1 MTKEKEII
9 NPRLKT
15 YHIFLLSCLLC
26 SVLIINSNY
35 VNEQR
40 SKKKLNTQNNKLFND
55 VISLRKLEPQSNSD
69 TDEVCSRGSD
79 DLIEYYKT
87 GDLSLIDLDEDPIKC
102 DDKDADYMK
111 ALRGLMRNLVGGGD
125 DDERLRNLDE
135 GESDTDNIKQY
146 INRVIPMLFFLVIG
160 VLSFFGWIGCCISA
174 CCDCCC
180 CCCCKKKTCKI
191 PWFIFTYV
199 FYALVVAVCI
209 YGLSESNKIFKGLA
223 NTECSLLKFFDQI
236 LDGEIKQD
244 LPRWAGISGISDIL
258 RDLKNQ
264 IEEMGPSTYNELD
277 FLIRQT
283 EANKTAFSRIM
294 QGAGN
299 IFFDSDNTYKSAY
312 LSKDFTAY
320 PKLSN
325 GITIKGKYVLDLVK
339 GFGKYENYK
348 YTSGSILYGW
358 NIEYSNISS
367 LADSFLTTS
376 KDSFNDI
383 LVQNINPI
391 KESLTEAEG
400 TLGDIREPFDDVN
413 DKIGGKVSD
422 YADKVDKY
430 GKLAVKL
437 IFSVLMVMNIAL
449 AVLMALIGLFSMK
462 PCVDCCFCRCIFKS
476 FTHILWNVLALMMI
490 LAFIIGSILG
500 LLGRIGDDVMS
511 LASFIFSEDNFNAED
526 PLFLDEMGEGKN
538 YLRRCILGD
547 GDIAAEL
554 NISGQIGSMDALSSI
569 EQGIN
574 ETYIM
579 FQELIDRCPVYTE
592 TVNNL
597 KKRNDLTDDFKL
609 FSSTDEAEPFNF
621 DDVIESMNAKITAS
635 YPNHPDSWNR
645 NGNNVQCP
653 NTLPNGGK
661 TELNPLTC
669 NPYDK
674 YTGLDANDDI
684 KKFAEVISESMK
696 LGNYA
701 NDETKT
707 KTSTSDSP
715 SLICVLNDLKADYSE
730 YLGSYKVVLEFV
742 LSKIQG
748 IMDIVRDYIQEGDS
762 FSFLNGSFIKINLK
776 ILLKYLKYSL
786 GKDFYT
792 VGVCLIVVGLSL
804 ILSISSTILLTV
816 IINIDLKE
824 NMAAN
829 NPVTPINEVNVI
841 NAYTPGGDVYIPE
854 YQTNANAMQT
864 GPIYS

>member
-40 SKKKLNTQNNKLFND
+40 SKKKLTTQNNKLFND

-125 DDERLRNLDE
+125 DDERLRNLGE
-135 GESDTDNIKQY
+135 GDSDTDNIKQY

-244 LPRWAGISGISDIL
+244 LPRWAGISGITGILSELSEEIGGMGETTFNTLDSLIDDTVTKKSDF
-258 RDLKNQ
+258 
-264 IEEMGPSTYNELD
+264 ST
-277 FLIRQT
+277 
-283 EANKTAFSRIM
+283 KM
-294 QGAGN
+294 QDAGD
-299 IFFDSDNTYKSAY
+299 IFFSGDQYKTDY
-312 LSKDFTAY
+312 LSNDFTNY
-320 PKLSN
+320 PIVGDTTLE
-325 GITIKGKYVLDLVK
+325 GQYVLDLVK
-339 GFGKYENYK
+339 QFGKYENNK
-348 YTSGSILYGW
+348 YTTLSILDIW
-358 NIEYSNISS
+358 NAEYSNISS
-367 LADSFLTTS
+367 LADSFLNTS
-376 KDSFNDI
+376 RNSFNDI
-383 LVQNINPI
+383 LVRNLGPI
-391 KESLTEAEG
+391 QDSLGEAEG
-400 TLGDIREPFDDVN
+400 TLANVRKPFDDVN

-437 IFSVLMVMNIAL
+437 IFSILMVMNIAL

-476 FTHILWNVLALMMI
+476 CLHILWNVLALMMV

-526 PLFLDEMGEGKN
+526 PLFLNEMGEGKN

-554 NISGQIGSMDALSSI
+554 NISGQIGSMDDLSSI

-574 ETYIM
+574 ETYII
-579 FQELIDRCPVYTE
+579 FQELMRQCPTYTNFKSE
-592 TVNNL
+592 L
-597 KKRNDLTDDFKL
+597 KKRNDLTEDFNL
-609 FSSTDEAEPFNF
+609 ISSTNGVNLFKFDE
-621 DDVIESMNAKITAS
+621 VIESMNNKIKDS
-635 YPNHPDSWNR
+635 YSPPDVWKR
-645 NGNNVQCP
+645 NGNNEQCP
-653 NTLPNGGK
+653 NSVPNGGK
-661 TELNPLTC
+661 TELNPLKC
-669 NPYDK
+669 NPNDK
-674 YTGLDANDDI
+674 YTGLGVNDDI
-684 KKFAEVISESMK
+684 KKYAKIISESMR
-696 LGNYA
+696 LGREA
-701 NDETKT
+701 NDETRT
-707 KTSTSDSP
+707 KTDYPDSP
-715 SLICVLNDLKADYSE
+715 SLICVMNDLKDDYLV
-730 YLGSYKVVLEFV
+730 YLESYKVVLEFA

-748 IMDIVRDYIQEGDS
+748 IMDIVRDYIQEGNS
-762 FSFLNGSFIKINLK
+762 FSFLNGSFIRKNLK
-776 ILLKYLKYSL
+776 ILLKYLKFSL

-792 VGVCLIVVGLSL
+792 VGICLIVVGLSL

>member
-160 VLSFFGWIGCCISA
+160 VLSIFGWIGCCISA

-244 LPRWAGISGISDIL
+244 LPRWAGISGITGILSGLNREISD
-258 RDLKNQ
+258 
-264 IEEMGPSTYNELD
+264 MGDTTYNTLE
-277 FLIRQT
+277 FLIDKTETNKSTFSTKMQT
-283 EANKTAFSRIM
+283 
-294 QGAGN
+294 AGDV
-299 IFFDSDNTYKSAY
+299 FFTSNQYKAAY
-312 LSKDFTAY
+312 LSKDFTNY
-320 PKLSN
+320 PKADDTTL
-325 GITIKGKYVLDLVK
+325 KGQYVLDMVRN
-339 GFGKYENYK
+339 FGRYENNK
-348 YTSGSILYGW
+348 YTTASILDFWYT
-358 NIEYSNISS
+358 EYSNISS
-367 LADSFLTTS
+367 LADSFLNTS
-376 KDSFNDI
+376 KSSFNDI
-383 LVQNINPI
+383 LVRNLEPIQN
-391 KESLTEAEG
+391 SLTEAEG

-413 DKIGGKVSD
+413 GKIGGKVSD

-430 GKLAVKL
+430 GKLAVKI

-462 PCVDCCFCRCIFKS
+462 PCVDCCFCRCLFKS
-476 FTHILWNVLALMMI
+476 CTHILWNVLALMMI

-500 LLGRIGDDVMS
+500 LLGRIGDDIMS

-554 NISGQIGSMDALSSI
+554 NISSQIGSMDALSSI

-635 YPNHPDSWNR
+635 YPNPDSWNR

-661 TELNPLTC
+661 MELNPLTC

-684 KKFAEVISESMK
+684 KKFAEVISESMR
-696 LGNYA
+696 LGKYA
-701 NDETKT
+701 NDETKP

>member
-26 SVLIINSNY
+26 SVLILNSNY

-40 SKKKLNTQNNKLFND
+40 AKKKLNTQNNKLFND

-87 GDLSLIDLDEDPIKC
+87 GDLSLIDLDDDPIEC

-135 GESDTDNIKQY
+135 GDSDTDNIKQY
-146 INRVIPMLFFLVIG
+146 INRVIPMLVFLVIG
-160 VLSFFGWIGCCISA
+160 VLCIFGWIGCCIFA

-191 PWFIFTYV
+191 PWFIFTYL

-244 LPRWAGISGISDIL
+244 LPRWAGISGITDIL
-258 RDLKNQ
+258 SGLSWEIGN
-264 IEEMGPSTYNELD
+264 MGEPTFNTLE
-277 FLIRQT
+277 FLIQKT
-283 EANKTAFSRIM
+283 EENKTEFSRKM
-294 QGAGN
+294 KTSGN
-299 IFFDSDNTYKSAY
+299 VFFSGDQYKTDY
-312 LSKDFTAY
+312 LSNDFTNY
-320 PKLSN
+320 PKVKDTTLN
-325 GITIKGKYVLDLVK
+325 GQYVLDMVK
-339 GFGKYENYK
+339 NFGKYENNK
-348 YTSGSILYGW
+348 YTTLSILDIW
-358 NIEYSNISS
+358 NAEYSNISS
-367 LADSFLTTS
+367 LADSFLNTS
-376 KDSFNDI
+376 KNSFKDI
-383 LVQNINPI
+383 LVSNLGPI
-391 KESLTEAEG
+391 QDSLGEAES
-400 TLGDIREPFDDVN
+400 TLADVRKPFDDVN

-437 IFSVLMVMNIAL
+437 IFSILMVMNIAL

-462 PCVDCCFCRCIFKS
+462 PCVDCCFCRCLFKS
-476 FTHILWNVLALMMI
+476 LTHILWNVLALMMI
-490 LAFIIGSILG
+490 LAFIIGSILS

-511 LASFIFSEDNFNAED
+511 LASFIFSRDNFDAED
-526 PLFLDEMGEGKN
+526 PLFLNEMGEGKN
-538 YLRRCILGD
+538 YLRRCILED

-554 NISGQIGSMDALSSI
+554 NISGQIGSMDDLSSI

-579 FQELIDRCPVYTE
+579 FQELMRQCPTYTNVKSE
-592 TVNNL
+592 L
-597 KKRNDLTDDFKL
+597 KKREDLSDDFNL
-609 FSSTDEAEPFNF
+609 VSSTNEAIPFKFDE
-621 DDVIESMNAKITAS
+621 VIESMNDKIAES
-635 YPNHPDSWNR
+635 YSTPDVWKR
-645 NGNNVQCP
+645 NGNNEQCP
-653 NTLPNGGK
+653 NSVPNGGK
-661 TELNPLTC
+661 TELNPLKC
-669 NPYDK
+669 NPKDI
-674 YTGLDANDDI
+674 YTGSDVNADI
-684 KKFAEVISESMK
+684 KKYADIISESMR
-696 LGNYA
+696 LGKEA

-707 KTSTSDSP
+707 KTSTTPGSP
-715 SLICVLNDLKADYSE
+715 SLICVLNDLKDDYLV
-730 YLGSYKVVLEFV
+730 YLGSYKAVLEFV

-748 IMDIVRDYIQEGDS
+748 IMDIVRDYIQEGNS
-762 FSFLNGSFIKINLK
+762 FSFLNGSFIRKNLK

-829 NPVTPINEVNVI
+829 NPVNPINEVNAI
-841 NAYTPGGDVYIPE
+841 NAYTPGGICYIPE

>member
-69 TDEVCSRGSD
+69 TDEVCSRGSE

-87 GDLSLIDLDEDPIKC
+87 GDLSLIDLDVDPIKC

-135 GESDTDNIKQY
+135 GDSDTDNIKQY
-146 INRVIPMLFFLVIG
+146 INRVIPMAVFLIIG
-160 VLSFFGWIGCCISA
+160 VLSIFGWIGCCISA

-258 RDLKNQ
+258 SRLRTQ
-264 IEEMGPSTYNELD
+264 INDMGEPTYNTLD
-277 FLIRQT
+277 FLINQT
-283 EANKTAFSRIM
+283 ELNKSAFSDIM
-294 QGAGN
+294 ESAGD
-299 IFFDSDNTYKSAY
+299 IFFGSDNNYKSAY
-312 LSKDFTAY
+312 LSEDFTTY

-325 GITIKGKYVLDLVK
+325 DISFNGKYVLDLVK
-339 GFGKYENYK
+339 LFGKFENNR
-348 YTSGSILYGW
+348 YTTGSILYAW
-358 NIEYSNISS
+358 YIEYSNISS
-367 LADSFLTTS
+367 LADSFLSTS
-376 KDSFNDI
+376 RGSFNDI
-383 LVQNINPI
+383 LVENIGPI
-391 KESLTEAEG
+391 QDSLTEAQG

-462 PCVDCCFCRCIFKS
+462 PCVDCCFCRCLFKS

-490 LAFIIGSILG
+490 LSFIIGSILG

-511 LASFIFSEDNFNAED
+511 LASYIFSEDNFNAEE

-554 NISGQIGSMDALSSI
+554 NISNQIGSMDNLSSI

-579 FQELIDRCPVYTE
+579 FQELMNLCPVYTE
-592 TVNNL
+592 TVNKL
-597 KKRNDLTDDFKL
+597 KKREDLTEDFNL
-609 FSSTDEAEPFNF
+609 ISSTDEARLFNF
-621 DDVIESMNAKITAS
+621 DEVIKSLNDTIAAS
-635 YPNHPDSWNR
+635 YLNPDSWKR
-645 NGNNVQCP
+645 NGNNEVCP
-653 NTLPNGGK
+653 TGPNEGK
-661 TELNPLTC
+661 SDLNPLKC
-669 NPYDK
+669 NPKSIFD
-674 YTGLDANDDI
+674 GLNVNDNI
-684 KKFAEVISESMK
+684 KKFAEVISESMR
-696 LGNYA
+696 LGKDA
-701 NDETKT
+701 NNESKT

-715 SLICVLNDLKADYSE
+715 SLICVLNDLKTDYLK
-730 YLGSYKVVLEFV
+730 YLGSYEVVLDFV

-748 IMDIVRDYIQEGDS
+748 IMDIVRDYIQEGNS
-762 FSFLNGSFIKINLK
+762 FSFLNGSFIKTNLK

-786 GKDFYT
+786 GKDIYT
-792 VGVCLIVVGLSL
+792 VGICLIVVGLSL

-829 NPVTPINEVNVI
+829 NPVNPINEVNVI

>member
-135 GESDTDNIKQY
+135 GDSDTDNIKQY

-160 VLSFFGWIGCCISA
+160 VLSIFGWIGCCISA

-244 LPRWAGISGISDIL
+244 LPRWAGISGITGILSGLNREISD
-258 RDLKNQ
+258 
-264 IEEMGPSTYNELD
+264 MGDTTYNTLE
-277 FLIRQT
+277 FLIDKTETNKSTFSTKMQT
-283 EANKTAFSRIM
+283 
-294 QGAGN
+294 AGDV
-299 IFFDSDNTYKSAY
+299 FFTSNQYKDAY
-312 LSKDFTAY
+312 LSKDFTNY
-320 PKLSN
+320 PKADDTTL
-325 GITIKGKYVLDLVK
+325 KGQYVLDMVRN
-339 GFGKYENYK
+339 FGRYENNK
-348 YTSGSILYGW
+348 YTTASILDFWYT
-358 NIEYSNISS
+358 EYSNISS
-367 LADSFLTTS
+367 LADSFLNTS
-376 KDSFNDI
+376 KSSFNDI
-383 LVQNINPI
+383 LVRNLEPIQN
-391 KESLTEAEG
+391 SLTEAEG

-413 DKIGGKVSD
+413 GKIGGKVSD

-430 GKLAVKL
+430 GKLVVKL

-476 FTHILWNVLALMMI
+476 CTHTLWNVLALMMI

-511 LASFIFSEDNFNAED
+511 LFSFIFSEDNFNAED
-526 PLFLDEMGEGKN
+526 PLFLNEMGEGKN

-554 NISGQIGSMDALSSI
+554 NISDQIGSMDDLSSI

-592 TVNNL
+592 TVNKL
-597 KKRNDLTDDFKL
+597 KKRKDLSEDFNL

-621 DDVIESMNAKITAS
+621 DGVIKSMNDKIDTS
-635 YPNHPDSWNR
+635 YPNPDSWKR
-645 NGNNVQCP
+645 NGNNAQCP
-653 NTLPNGGK
+653 NTLPNEGK

-669 NPYDK
+669 NPYQK
-674 YTGLDANDDI
+674 YTGLGANDDI
-684 KKFAEVISESMK
+684 KKYAEIISESMR
-696 LGNYA
+696 LGNEA
-701 NDETKT
+701 NDEDRT
-707 KTSTSDSP
+707 KTSPSDSP
-715 SLICVLNDLKADYSE
+715 SLIWVLNDLKADYSE

-804 ILSISSTILLTV
+804 ILSISSTILLIV

>member
-135 GESDTDNIKQY
+135 GDSDTDNIKQY

-160 VLSFFGWIGCCISA
+160 VLSIFGWIGCCISA

-244 LPRWAGISGISDIL
+244 LPRWAGISGITGILSGLNREISD
-258 RDLKNQ
+258 
-264 IEEMGPSTYNELD
+264 MGDTTYNTLE
-277 FLIRQT
+277 FLIDKTETNKSTFSTKMQT
-283 EANKTAFSRIM
+283 
-294 QGAGN
+294 AGDV
-299 IFFDSDNTYKSAY
+299 FFTSNQYKDAY
-312 LSKDFTAY
+312 LSKDFTNY
-320 PKLSN
+320 PKADDTTL
-325 GITIKGKYVLDLVK
+325 KGQYVLDMVRN
-339 GFGKYENYK
+339 FGRYENNK
-348 YTSGSILYGW
+348 YTTASILDFWYT
-358 NIEYSNISS
+358 EYSNISS
-367 LADSFLTTS
+367 LADSFLNTS
-376 KDSFNDI
+376 KSSFNDI
-383 LVQNINPI
+383 LVRNLEPIQN
-391 KESLTEAEG
+391 SLTEAEG

-413 DKIGGKVSD
+413 GKIGGKVSD

-430 GKLAVKL
+430 GKLVVKL

-476 FTHILWNVLALMMI
+476 CIHILWNVLALMMI

-511 LASFIFSEDNFNAED
+511 LFSFIFSEDNFNAED
-526 PLFLDEMGEGKN
+526 PLFLNEMGEGKN

-554 NISGQIGSMDALSSI
+554 NIDGQIGSMDDLSSI

-592 TVNNL
+592 TVNKL
-597 KKRNDLTDDFKL
+597 KKRKDLSEDFNL

-621 DDVIESMNAKITAS
+621 DGVIKSMNDKIATF
-635 YPNHPDSWNR
+635 YPNPDSWKR
-645 NGNNVQCP
+645 NGNNAQCP
-653 NTLPNGGK
+653 NTLPNEGK

-669 NPYDK
+669 NPYQK
-674 YTGLDANDDI
+674 YTGLGANDDI
-684 KKFAEVISESMK
+684 KKYAEIISESMR
-696 LGNYA
+696 LGNEA
-701 NDETKT
+701 NDEDRT
-707 KTSTSDSP
+707 KTSPSDSP
-715 SLICVLNDLKADYSE
+715 SLIWVLNDLKADYSE

-804 ILSISSTILLTV
+804 ILSISSTILLIV

>member
-40 SKKKLNTQNNKLFND
+40 SKKKLTTQNNKLFND

-146 INRVIPMLFFLVIG
+146 INRVIPMAVFLVIG
-160 VLSFFGWIGCCISA
+160 VLSIFGWIGCCISA

-258 RDLKNQ
+258 SGLSREIND
-264 IEEMGPSTYNELD
+264 MGQPTYDTLD
-277 FLIRQT
+277 FLIHQT
-283 EANKTAFSRIM
+283 KENKTSFSRIM
-294 QGAGN
+294 ERAGD
-299 IFFDSDNTYKSAY
+299 IFFTSGNYKGDY
-312 LSKDFTAY
+312 LSNDFTGY

-325 GITIKGKYVLDLVK
+325 DLTIKGQYVLDMVK
-339 GFGKYENYK
+339 GFGKYENKK
-348 YTSGSILYGW
+348 YTTGSILYFW

-367 LADSFLTTS
+367 LADSFLSTS
-376 KDSFNDI
+376 RDSFRDI
-383 LVQNINPI
+383 LVDNIRPI
-391 KESLTEAEG
+391 QESLSEANG

-430 GKLAVKL
+430 GKLAVKI

-462 PCVDCCFCRCIFKS
+462 PCVDCCFCRCLFKS
-476 FTHILWNVLALMMI
+476 CTHILWNVLALMMI

-511 LASFIFSEDNFNAED
+511 LASYIFSEDNFNAEE

-538 YLRRCILGD
+538 YLRRCIHGD

-554 NISGQIGSMDALSSI
+554 NIANQIGSMDNLSSI

-579 FQELIDRCPVYTE
+579 FQELKNRCPVYNDA
-592 TVNNL
+592 VSRL
-597 KKRNDLTDDFKL
+597 KKRKDLTDDFKL
-609 FSSTDEAEPFNF
+609 FSSSDERFLYQF
-621 DDVIESMNAKITAS
+621 DDVIETMNNKIKAVYTT
-635 YPNHPDSWNR
+635 PDSWKR
-645 NGNNVQCP
+645 NGNNENCP
-653 NTLPNGGK
+653 TGVPNGGK
-661 TELNPLTC
+661 SDLNPLKC

-674 YTGLDANDDI
+674 YNGLNTNDDI
-684 KKFAEVISESMK
+684 KKYAEIISESMK
-696 LGNYA
+696 LGNEA
-701 NDETKT
+701 NDETRTKT
-707 KTSTSDSP
+707 KYPNSP

-730 YLGSYKVVLEFV
+730 YLGSYEVVLEFV

-748 IMDIVRDYIQEGDS
+748 IMDIVRDYIQEGNS
-762 FSFLNGSFIKINLK
+762 FSFLNGSFIKTNLK

-786 GKDFYT
+786 GKDIYT
-792 VGVCLIVVGLSL
+792 VGICLIVVGLSL

-829 NPVTPINEVNVI
+829 NPVNPINEVNVI

>member
-135 GESDTDNIKQY
+135 GDSDTDNIKQY

-160 VLSFFGWIGCCISA
+160 VLSIFGWIGCCISA

-244 LPRWAGISGISDIL
+244 LPRWAGISGITGILSGLNREISD
-258 RDLKNQ
+258 
-264 IEEMGPSTYNELD
+264 MGDTTYNTLE
-277 FLIRQT
+277 FLIDKTETNKSTFSTKMQT
-283 EANKTAFSRIM
+283 
-294 QGAGN
+294 AGDV
-299 IFFDSDNTYKSAY
+299 FFTSNQYKDAY
-312 LSKDFTAY
+312 LSKDFTNY
-320 PKLSN
+320 PKADDTTL
-325 GITIKGKYVLDLVK
+325 KGQYVLDMVRN
-339 GFGKYENYK
+339 FGRYENNK
-348 YTSGSILYGW
+348 YTTASILDFWYT
-358 NIEYSNISS
+358 EYSNISS
-367 LADSFLTTS
+367 LADSFLNTS
-376 KDSFNDI
+376 KSSFNDI
-383 LVQNINPI
+383 LVRNLEPIQN
-391 KESLTEAEG
+391 SLTEAEG

-413 DKIGGKVSD
+413 GKIGGKVSD

-430 GKLAVKL
+430 GKLVVKL

-476 FTHILWNVLALMMI
+476 CTHILWNVLALMMI

-511 LASFIFSEDNFNAED
+511 LFSFIFSEDNFNAED
-526 PLFLDEMGEGKN
+526 PLFLNEMGEGKN

-554 NISGQIGSMDALSSI
+554 NIDGQIGSMDDLSSI

-592 TVNNL
+592 TVNKL
-597 KKRNDLTDDFKL
+597 KKRKDLSEDFNL

-621 DDVIESMNAKITAS
+621 DGVIKSMNDKIDTS
-635 YPNHPDSWNR
+635 YPNPDSWKR
-645 NGNNVQCP
+645 NGNNAQCP
-653 NTLPNGGK
+653 NTLPNEGK

-669 NPYDK
+669 NPYQK
-674 YTGLDANDDI
+674 YTGLGANDDI
-684 KKFAEVISESMK
+684 KKYAEIISESMR
-696 LGNYA
+696 LGNEA
-701 NDETKT
+701 NDEDRT
-707 KTSTSDSP
+707 KTSPSDSP
-715 SLICVLNDLKADYSE
+715 SLIWVLNDLKADYSE

-804 ILSISSTILLTV
+804 ILSISSTILLIV

>member
-135 GESDTDNIKQY
+135 GDSDTDNIKQY

-160 VLSFFGWIGCCISA
+160 VLSIFGWIGCCISA

-244 LPRWAGISGISDIL
+244 LPRWAGISGITGILSGLNREISD
-258 RDLKNQ
+258 
-264 IEEMGPSTYNELD
+264 MGDTTYNTLE
-277 FLIRQT
+277 FLIEKT
-283 EANKTAFSRIM
+283 ETNKSTFSTKMRTA
-294 QGAGN
+294 GDV
-299 IFFDSDNTYKSAY
+299 FFTSNQYKVAY
-312 LSKDFTAY
+312 LSKDFTNY
-320 PKLSN
+320 PKADDTTL
-325 GITIKGKYVLDLVK
+325 KGQYVLDMVRN
-339 GFGKYENYK
+339 FGRYENNK
-348 YTSGSILYGW
+348 YTTASILDFWYT
-358 NIEYSNISS
+358 EYSNISS
-367 LADSFLTTS
+367 LADSFLNTS
-376 KDSFNDI
+376 KRSFNDI
-383 LVQNINPI
+383 LVRNLEPIQN
-391 KESLTEAEG
+391 SLTEAEG

-413 DKIGGKVSD
+413 GKIGGKVSD

-430 GKLAVKL
+430 GKLVVKL

-476 FTHILWNVLALMMI
+476 CTHILWNVLALMMI

-511 LASFIFSEDNFNAED
+511 LFSYIFSEDNFNAED
-526 PLFLDEMGEGKN
+526 PLFLNEMGEGKN

-554 NISGQIGSMDALSSI
+554 NISDQIGSMDDLSSI

-592 TVNNL
+592 TVNKL
-597 KKRNDLTDDFKL
+597 KKRKDLSEDFNL

-621 DDVIESMNAKITAS
+621 DGVIKSMNDKIAIS
-635 YPNHPDSWNR
+635 YPNPDSWKR
-645 NGNNVQCP
+645 NGNNAQCP
-653 NTLPNGGK
+653 NTLPNEGK

-669 NPYDK
+669 NPYEK
-674 YTGLDANDDI
+674 YTGLGTNDDI
-684 KKFAEVISESMK
+684 KKYAEIISESMR
-696 LGNYA
+696 LGNEA
-701 NDETKT
+701 NDEDRT
-707 KTSTSDSP
+707 KTSPSDSP
-715 SLICVLNDLKADYSE
+715 SLIWVLNDLKADYSE

-816 IINIDLKE
+816 IINIDLRE

-864 GPIYS
+864 GPIYA